1 MRMKIP
7 KLVLLLFLS
16 SVPVLLTQS
25 AGQPGR
31 VRVVGLIKVNAGREA
46 DFEALITTMVSRT
59 KRDDRGNIRYEF
71 FRASPPL
78 AQSLR
83 SDRRAADYVFVE
95 EWVDQRSVDAHLKW
109 AKPIV
114 ETEWK
119 SLTEST
125 EFLGFN
131 PDTVG

>member
-1 MRMKIP
+1 MGITCTQLQPVAHARDSARTR
-7 KLVLLLFLS
+7 S
-16 SVPVLLTQS
+16 SQS
-25 AGQPGR
+25 RCSRRARPH
-31 VRVVGLIKVNAGREA
+31 KVTG
-46 DFEALITTMVSRT
+46 M
-59 KRDDRGNIRYEF
+59 
-71 FRASPPL
+71 RASPPL